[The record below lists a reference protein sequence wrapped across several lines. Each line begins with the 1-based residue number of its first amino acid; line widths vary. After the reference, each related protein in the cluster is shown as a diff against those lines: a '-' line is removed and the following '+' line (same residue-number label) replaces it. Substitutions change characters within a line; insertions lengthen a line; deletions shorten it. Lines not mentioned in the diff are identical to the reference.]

1 MGAQKAETVKSWRKS
16 AIDVMTDALN
26 TYGAAA
32 ASAACDLFDDV
43 MELEGLS
50 VTASMPSGIYSHEEI
65 EKIARYQAGKI
76 RRDDVDGFLDQV
88 SKSTGF
94 LTYQG
99 GNRSMLWQSGWYS
112 SGHATSTE
120 MAYSANGSADV
131 EVRYAR
137 IPQGAETCNFCLM
150 LASRGFV
157 YVTPDTAS
165 HSHRNCDCIVVPGV
179 GHHDPDSTPTSM
191 GDWVQDTTVDGFDVE
206 DLRSLLAKW
215 QEIDPK
221 NVSSMDDELTRR
233 KLEAMR
239 DVLGR
244 DSW

>member
-1 MGAQKAETVKSWRKS
+1 MAAREPGTVESWRKA
-16 AIDVMTDALN
+16 AISTMVDALN
-26 TYGAAA
+26 TYGASA
-32 ASAACDLFDDV
+32 ASAACDLFDDI
-43 MELEGLS
+43 MELEGLD
-50 VTASMPSGIYSHEEI
+50 VTASMPSGIYSREEI

-76 RRDDVDGFLDQV
+76 RRDDVDGFIDQV

-99 GNRSMLWQSGWYS
+99 ANRSMLWQAGWYS
-112 SGHATSTE
+112 NGHATSSTT
-120 MAYSANGSADV
+120 AYSAYGSSDV

-179 GHHDPDSTPTSM
+179 GYHDPYATPTSM
-191 GDWVQDTTVDGFDVE
+191 GDWVQDTTVDGFDLE
-206 DLRSLLAKW
+206 DLKSLLAKW

-221 NVSSMDDELTRR
+221 NVSSMDEELTRR
-233 KLEAMR
+233 KLDAMR
-239 DVLGR
+239 DVIGR